1 MSSILGKA
9 QLLRCP
15 PGTSL
20 QDEGRALGSNY
31 GIPRSGAMDL
41 HSYHWANHLLKNPS
55 QAVALELVQPGL
67 KIKFEAPCRIALAG
81 AAAAVTVNQVGISN
95 PSLIAIDA
103 GDILEIGAF
112 HTGARLYLCI
122 EGGFQV
128 ERYLASGSDFV
139 SITGTATRATG
150 QPLYYLPIQA
160 KSVLQAKP
168 KWSTDWF
175 EPEAIQAYPGPD
187 WALLSADQ
195 QRILLDQPVHLS
207 KLSNRMGIQLEEL
220 VANEL
225 EDLPTNPVFPGTV
238 QLTPGGKIIILMRDA
253 GVTGGY
259 PRILQLSEDAQSRI
273 AQKKV
278 GDSIRFQLLPSH

>member
-1 MSSILGKA
+1 
-9 QLLRCP
+9 
-15 PGTSL
+15 
-20 QDEGRALGSNY
+20 
-31 GIPRSGAMDL
+31 MDL
-41 HSYHWANHLLKNPS
+41 HSYHWANHLLRNPS
-55 QAVALELVQPGL
+55 QAVALEMAQPGL

-81 AAAAVTVNQVGISN
+81 AAAAVTVNQEAISN
-95 PSLIAIDA
+95 PSLISLDA
-103 GDILEIGAF
+103 EDLLEIGAF
-112 HTGARLYLCI
+112 QVGARLYLCI

-128 ERYLASGSDFV
+128 ESYLGSGSDFV

-150 QPLYYLPIQA
+150 EYLHYLPTQS
-160 KSVLQAKP
+160 KSILQAKP

-195 QRILLDQPVHLS
+195 QRILLDQHFHLS

-225 EDLPTNPVFPGTV
+225 NDLPTNPVFPGTV

-259 PRILQLSEDAQSRI
+259 PRILQLSEDAQSRL

-278 GDSIRFQLLPSH
+278 GDPIRFQLLQAI

>member
-1 MSSILGKA
+1 MSTILGKA

-20 QDEGRALGSNY
+20 QDEGRVLGSNY

-41 HSYHWANHLLKNPS
+41 HSYNWANHLLKNERT
-55 QAVALELVQPGL
+55 AVALEMAQPGL
-67 KIKFEAPCRIALAG
+67 KIKFEAPCRVALAG
-81 AAAAVTVNQVGISN
+81 AATSVTVNQVAISN
-95 PSLIAIDA
+95 PSLISLDA
-103 GDILEIGAF
+103 EDLLEIGAF
-112 HTGARLYLCI
+112 QVGARLYLCI

-128 ERYLASGSDFV
+128 EKYLGSGSDFV

-150 QPLYYLPIQA
+150 EYLHYLPTQS

-175 EPEAIQAYPGPD
+175 EPEAIQVYSGPD
-187 WALLSADQ
+187 WALLSAEQ
-195 QRILLDQPVHLS
+195 QRIFLDQHFHLS

-225 EDLPTNPVFPGTV
+225 DDLPTNPVFPGTV

-259 PRILQLSEDAQSRI
+259 PRILQLSENAQSRL

-278 GDSIRFQLLPSH
+278 GDPIRFQLIQAN

>member
-1 MSSILGKA
+1 
-9 QLLRCP
+9 
-15 PGTSL
+15 
-20 QDEGRALGSNY
+20 
-31 GIPRSGAMDL
+31 
-41 HSYHWANHLLKNPS
+41 
-55 QAVALELVQPGL
+55 
-67 KIKFEAPCRIALAG
+67 
-81 AAAAVTVNQVGISN
+81 
-95 PSLIAIDA
+95 
-103 GDILEIGAF
+103 
-112 HTGARLYLCI
+112 LYLCI

-128 ERYLASGSDFV
+128 ESYLGSGSDFV

-150 QPLYYLPIQA
+150 EYLNYIPTQA
-160 KSVLQAKP
+160 KSILQAKP

-225 EDLPTNPVFPGTV
+225 NDLPTNPVFPGTV

-259 PRILQLSEDAQSRI
+259 PRILQLSEDAQSRL

-278 GDSIRFQLLPSH
+278 GDPIRFQLLQAI

>member
-1 MSSILGKA
+1 MSTNLGKA

-20 QDEGRALGSNY
+20 QDEGRVLGSNY

-41 HSYHWANHLLKNPS
+41 HSYHWANHLLRNPS
-55 QAVALELVQPGL
+55 QAVALEMAQPGL
-67 KIKFEAPCRIALAG
+67 KIKFESPCRIALAG
-81 AAAAVTVNQVGISN
+81 ATAAVTVNKEAISN
-95 PSLIAIDA
+95 PSLISLDA
-103 GDILEIGAF
+103 EDLLEIGAF
-112 HTGARLYLCI
+112 QVGARLYLCI

-128 ERYLASGSDFV
+128 ESYLGSGSDFV

-150 QPLYYLPIQA
+150 EYLNYIPTQA
-160 KSVLQAKP
+160 KSILQAKP

-225 EDLPTNPVFPGTV
+225 NDLPTNPVFPGTV

-259 PRILQLSEDAQSRI
+259 PRILQLSEDAQSRL

-278 GDSIRFQLLPSH
+278 GDPIRFQLLQAI